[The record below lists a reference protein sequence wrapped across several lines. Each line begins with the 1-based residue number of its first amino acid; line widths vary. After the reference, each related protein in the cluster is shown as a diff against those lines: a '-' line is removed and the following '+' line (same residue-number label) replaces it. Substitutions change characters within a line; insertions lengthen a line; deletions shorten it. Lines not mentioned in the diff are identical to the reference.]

1 MVLSHKFKIIEKD
14 KDINFNDITSE
25 HAISIDDSFI
35 QYITDTLNWV
45 ESHWNYM
52 SNDNRGINY
61 YGVTFFEESGIKKLN
76 NILINWKNMFD
87 LAPENFQLKTEYD
100 IEEMIFVKEDF
111 AKEKVI
117 IQLEKIINLC
127 NEAENTNQILVHFG
141 I

>member
-1 MVLSHKFKIIEKD
+1 MKGIESIFFEEVTINLILLSFLV
-14 KDINFNDITSE
+14 
-25 HAISIDDSFI
+25 AILISFI
-35 QYITDTLNWV
+35 FRYIPVSYTHL
-45 ESHWNYM
+45 Y
-52 SNDNRGINY
+52 NDNRGINY